1 MEKDTALSKNKLT
14 KVLVVFCSLL
24 LLFVAVLIGY
34 SFFSIKNEKQNLK
47 TVIDLS
53 NDQLAKKVPSGSITK
68 EGKYI
73 YYKFPVVF
81 YEVSSEEGKYV
92 IRGMAQNFQ
101 EYFESI
107 ENAKFIYELEKSK
120 GSFDFTTIEYLQPV
134 YIVTQY
140 RVDNDFRYLREYSVC
155 TLKSLFSDNDECVIN
170 RDITKWSIEIIK

>member
-1 MEKDTALSKNKLT
+1 MGKNTVSSKSKLT

-24 LLFVAVLIGY
+24 LLLIAVLMGY

-53 NDQLAKKVPSGSITK
+53 NDPLAKKVPPQSITK
-68 EGKYI
+68 EGKYV

-92 IRGMAQNFQ
+92 LRGMAQNFQ

-107 ENAKFIYELEKSK
+107 ENAKFSYELDKSK
-120 GSFDFTTIEYLQPV
+120 GSRYPV
-134 YIVTQY
+134 LVVKQNSKYGVLS
-140 RVDNDFRYLREYSVC
+140 R
-155 TLKSLFSDNDECVIN
+155 SLFGSSI
-170 RDITKWSIEIIK
+170 ILQSIEVGVKP

>member
-1 MEKDTALSKNKLT
+1 VGENTVSSKSKLI
-14 KVLVVFCSLL
+14 KILAVFCSLL
-24 LLFVAVLIGY
+24 LLFIAVLIGY

-53 NDQLAKKVPSGSITK
+53 NDQLAKKVLPQSITK
-68 EGKYI
+68 EGKYV

-107 ENAKFIYELEKSK
+107 ENAKFIYELDKNK
-120 GSFDFTTIEYLQPV
+120 GSFDFTTLEYLQPV

-155 TLKSLFSDNDECVIN
+155 ILKSLFNDNDECAIK

>member
-1 MEKDTALSKNKLT
+1 MEKNTISSKNKLT

-24 LLFVAVLIGY
+24 LLLIAVLIGY

-53 NDQLAKKVPSGSITK
+53 NDQLAKKVPPQSVTK
-68 EGKYI
+68 EGKYV

-81 YEVSSEEGKYV
+81 YEVSSEKGKY
-92 IRGMAQNFQ
+92 ILRGMAQNFQ

-107 ENAKFIYELEKSK
+107 ENAKFSYELDKSK
-120 GSFDFTTIEYLQPV
+120 GSFDFSTLEYLQPV

-155 TLKSLFSDNDECVIN
+155 ILKSLFNDNKECVIN